1 MSKRPANSPPAAA
14 PTPKKRKR
22 VSLAAKLDIIK
33 RNESG
38 QGPSEIGRALG
49 LSVSTVGTI
58 LKNAPR
64 LKEVGESVTPT
75 IATKLSRSRDSV
87 MENMERL
94 LSTWI
99 EDCSQRSMPLSL
111 RVIQE
116 KALSLWKDLQEKQQP
131 SKDAPQAAESFNASR
146 GWFNRF
152 KKRANLH
159 NIKVTG
165 EAASADMIA
174 ANAYPA
180 QLREIIDK
188 GGYSAKQVFNIDE
201 TGLCWKRMPSRTYI
215 AQEEKT
221 APGFKAAKDR
231 LTLLLGG
238 NAEGDVKLKP
248 MLIYQSENPR
258 ALKGIPKNQ
267 LPVIWRCN
275 KKKENKSRS
284 KAWMTSYLFE
294 DYVKGYFSNFAKKYC
309 EENNLRN
316 KVLLL
321 VDNAPGHPEV
331 CKEWCENVEVQFLP
345 PNTTSLIQPMDQ
357 GVIATFKAYYLRR
370 TIQQLIKETDRDDRL
385 SVQQYWKD
393 FNIKKCL
400 DNIRDAWDEVSPS
413 TMNGVWRKIWPE
425 CVYGFKGFPQ
435 QDTLTKDIVKL
446 AQQAGFE
453 EVDEN
458 DVTELLESH
467 NEELTNEDLLELEQ
481 ERAHEEDDDDQA
493 ETVPPQPKQLTLKG
507 VRRILDLIAQA
518 TAAMAEE
525 DPNQDRVETVAE
537 NIKKHISCYKEV
549 ERNLKQQAA
558 QPSILSFFQRK
569 SADCAATTSTDT
581 AASPTTTTAASPST
595 TTTASTSSD
604 CMGSSDEALDSDC
617 SEEVDDP
624 ACDN

>member
-1 MSKRPANSPPAAA
+1 MAKRPAISPPAAA

-22 VSLAAKLDIIK
+22 VSLAVKLDIIK

-49 LSVSTVGTI
+49 LSASTVGTI

-75 IATKLSRSRDSV
+75 TATKLSRSRDCV

-99 EDCSQRSMPLSL
+99 EDCNQRNMPLCL
-111 RVIQE
+111 KLIQE

-131 SKDAPQAAESFNASR
+131 SEDTPQAAESFNASR

-165 EAASADMIA
+165 EAASADLVA

-180 QLREIIDK
+180 QLQDIIEK
-188 GGYSAKQVFNIDE
+188 GGYIAKQVFNIDE

-258 ALKGIPKNQ
+258 ALKGIAKNQ

-294 DYVKGYFSNFAKKYC
+294 DYVKGYFSNYAKKYC

-321 VDNAPGHPEV
+321 VDNAPGHPEI
-331 CKEWCENVEVQFLP
+331 CKDWCENVEVQFLP

-370 TIQQLIKETDRDDRL
+370 TIQQLIKETDRDNKL
-385 SVQQYWKD
+385 SVQQYWKN

-400 DNIRDAWDEVSPS
+400 DNIRDAWEEVSPS
-413 TMNGVWRKIWPE
+413 TMNGVWKKIWPE
-425 CVYGFKGFPQ
+425 CIYGFKGFPQ
-435 QDTLTKDIVKL
+435 QSILTKEIVML

-467 NEELTNEDLLELEQ
+467 NEELTNEDLMELEQ
-481 ERAHEEDDDDQA
+481 ERAHEDDDDDDQ
-493 ETVPPQPKQLTLKG
+493 EESVPPKPKQLTLKG
-507 VRRILDLIAQA
+507 VRRILDLLGQA

-525 DPNQDRVETVAE
+525 DPNQDRVETINE
-537 NIKKHISCYKEV
+537 NISKNISCYNEI
-549 ERNLKQQAA
+549 ERNLKQQAT
-558 QPSILSFFQRK
+558 QPSILAFFQK
-569 SADCAATTSTDT
+569 KNAATTNTGT
-581 AASPTTTTAASPST
+581 AASPSTSTTTTAASPST
-595 TTTASTSSD
+595 TDSTSSEGMD
-604 CMGSSDEALDSDC
+604 SSDEAGSDC
-617 SEEVDDP
+617 SEEVNNP
-624 ACDN
+624 ASNN